1 MVMPEGQHILDFG
14 KDLPKD
20 KPGAVLD
27 KLTNDQKALLLGAGL
42 SARIMLAERSFKKF
56 LEFVSVSEPPPGRGL
71 ISFEFW
77 SHLEEVCDILE
88 KDRLLVWLK
97 ARQTGAS
104 WLLAAYALWMAMY
117 HETAVV
123 LLLSQGEDEAK
134 QLLAKTRFVYEHL
147 PNDLRVP
154 LGTDSR
160 QQMEFPSQN
169 SRISA
174 LPSTEKAG
182 RSSTASLV
190 IMDEADFHEHLEANY
205 NAVKPTIDDVGGKL
219 ILVSTSNP
227 LKMRSLFKDTYQ
239 TAPHNGFTR
248 VFYGWNVRPNR
259 DNAWY
264 AQQRLEYADPSL
276 FEKEYPA
283 TDDEALAPPR
293 TIACFNHDILHMMR
307 QDCKQPAYVMQCG
320 LGEAR
325 IYQDFHPGKR
335 YVAATDTSGG
345 TGNDAAV
352 TVIIDITTG
361 YVVADIVDSLLP
373 PDQIVLAS
381 SSLLGRYHNPV
392 WAIESNSSGI
402 LAIAA
407 AQSIRYPNLFYRD
420 DDKPGWLTDERNRWL
435 LWGELNEAV
444 SSRLITIPNEDGL
457 AEFYSVIRNP
467 DKDGRI
473 EAQSGAHDDYP
484 TAVGIAWQMRKL
496 ARPIGRNTMMQER
509 ETWAGVLGRK
519 STHSRW

>member
-1 MVMPEGQHILDFG
+1 MVMPEGQHLLDFG

-27 KLTNDQKALLLGAGL
+27 RLSTDQKALLLGAGL

-71 ISFEFW
+71 IPFEFW
-77 SHLEEVCDILE
+77 AHLDEVCDILE

-160 QQMEFPSQN
+160 QEMEFPSQN

-205 NAVKPTIDDVGGKL
+205 NAVKPTIDDVG
-219 ILVSTSNP
+219 
-227 LKMRSLFKDTYQ
+227 
-239 TAPHNGFTR
+239 
-248 VFYGWNVRPNR
+248 
-259 DNAWY
+259 
-264 AQQRLEYADPSL
+264 
-276 FEKEYPA
+276 
-283 TDDEALAPPR
+283 
-293 TIACFNHDILHMMR
+293 
-307 QDCKQPAYVMQCG
+307 
-320 LGEAR
+320 
-325 IYQDFHPGKR
+325 
-335 YVAATDTSGG
+335 
-345 TGNDAAV
+345 
-352 TVIIDITTG
+352 
-361 YVVADIVDSLLP
+361 
-373 PDQIVLAS
+373 
-381 SSLLGRYHNPV
+381 
-392 WAIESNSSGI
+392 
-402 LAIAA
+402 
-407 AQSIRYPNLFYRD
+407 
-420 DDKPGWLTDERNRWL
+420 
-435 LWGELNEAV
+435 
-444 SSRLITIPNEDGL
+444 
-457 AEFYSVIRNP
+457 
-467 DKDGRI
+467 
-473 EAQSGAHDDYP
+473 
-484 TAVGIAWQMRKL
+484 
-496 ARPIGRNTMMQER
+496 
-509 ETWAGVLGRK
+509 
-519 STHSRW
+519 